1 MLVFLLT
8 SANLIYPR
16 WLIDSNS
23 QDYVGLF
30 KNCEHSKEREREF
43 IGTNIKHFHAKTANA
58 TNIFQVSF
66 L

>member
-1 MLVFLLT
+1 MATGKFHIFTISSMLVFLLT

-30 KNCEHSKEREREF
+30 KNCEHSKERDRVYWH
-43 IGTNIKHFHAKTANA
+43 KH
-58 TNIFQVSF
+58 
-66 L
+66 